1 MPYFSCAKLQ
11 KFFHKGNKRH
21 GNIHKMPYMFIF
33 VKKWQF
39 LWRLDKKDVLLW
51 QIWMQRSI

>member
-1 MPYFSCAKLQ
+1 
-11 KFFHKGNKRH
+11 
-21 GNIHKMPYMFIF
+21 MPYMFIF